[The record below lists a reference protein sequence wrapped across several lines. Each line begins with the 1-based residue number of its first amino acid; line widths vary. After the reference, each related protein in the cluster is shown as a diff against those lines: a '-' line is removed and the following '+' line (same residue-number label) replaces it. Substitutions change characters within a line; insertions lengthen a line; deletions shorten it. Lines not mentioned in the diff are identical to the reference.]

1 MATTLTA
8 AQEAAQAA
16 ARQAKARPA
25 PTSDRLLTVE
35 DLQTHFI
42 QGTRAV
48 KSVDGVSFSL
58 RSGQTLAVVGE
69 SGSGKSVT
77 SLSIMRLLS
86 HPGRI
91 VGGRILYRLRDGNV
105 VDLAKL
111 PEKRMRAIRGRE
123 IAMIF
128 QEPMTSLNPLFTV
141 GDQIMEMILLHE
153 PLSRAKARARAKNML
168 ELVEI
173 SAPERRLDQYPH
185 EMSGGMRQRVMIAL
199 ALSCNP
205 SLLIADEPTTALD
218 VTIQAQILDLL
229 RRLQHEIGMSILFIT
244 HNLGVVAEIAHEVA
258 VMYAGRVVEQGP
270 VLDVFE
276 RPRHPYTRGLLACI
290 PDVRRDRTAEGGRR
304 LLNSIP
310 GNVPSPSDLPE
321 GCPFQPRC
329 PLVVERCREMPPLIP
344 VSEDHRSRCWRYD
357 EL

>member
-1 MATTLTA
+1 MVA
-8 AQEAAQAA
+8 ALASAHRTEAGTEPGSE
-16 ARQAKARPA
+16 K
-25 PTSDRLLTVE
+25 LLTVE
-35 DLQTHFI
+35 DLRTHF
-42 QGTRAV
+42 GKGARAV
-48 KSVDGVSFSL
+48 KSVDGVSFLL
-58 RSGQTLAVVGE
+58 RRGETLAVVGE

-77 SLSIMRLLS
+77 SLSIMRLLAY
-86 HPGRI
+86 PGHI
-91 VGGRILYRLRDGNV
+91 VGGRVLYRLREGDV
-105 VDLAKL
+105 VDLVRL

-153 PLSRAKARARAKNML
+153 PLSRAEARARAKRML

-173 SAPERRLDQYPH
+173 PAPERRLDQYPH

-218 VTIQAQILDLL
+218 VTIQAQILDIL
-229 RRLQHEIGMSILFIT
+229 RRLQNEIGMSILFIT

-258 VMYAGRVVEQGP
+258 VMYAGRVVEQGA

-290 PDVRRDRTAEGGRR
+290 PDVRRDHTETGGRR

-310 GNVPSPSDLPE
+310 GNVPSAQDLPS
-321 GCPFQPRC
+321 GCAFAPRC
-329 PLVVERCREMPPLIP
+329 PLVVDRCREMPPLIP